1 MMVRYLGYFAGTLT
15 VVSFLP
21 QVIRAWKSR
30 QTRDL
35 SMAMYAILI
44 TASSLWTVYGIII
57 HDWPVIMTNVLMV
70 TLNLAIATAKVRY
83 G

>member
-1 MMVRYLGYFAGTLT
+1 MIRLLGYFAGTLT

-35 SMAMYAILI
+35 SMGMYTILI
-44 TASSLWTVYGIII
+44 TASSLWTIYGFII
-57 HDWPVIMTNVLMV
+57 HDRAVILTNVLMV
-70 TLNLAIATAKVRY
+70 ALNLAIVTAKVRF

>member
-1 MMVRYLGYFAGTLT
+1 MIRYLGYLAGTLT

-21 QVIRAWKSR
+21 QVLRAWKSR

-35 SMAMYAILI
+35 SMGMYTILI
-44 TASSLWTVYGIII
+44 TASSLWTIYGIII
-57 HDWPVIMTNVLMV
+57 HDWPVIMTNVLMI
-70 TLNLAIATAKVRY
+70 TLNAGIVAAKLRF

>member
-1 MMVRYLGYFAGTLT
+1 MIRYLGYLAGTLT

-21 QVIRAWKSR
+21 QVLRAWKSR

-35 SMAMYAILI
+35 SMGMYTILI
-44 TASSLWTVYGIII
+44 TASSLWTIYGIII
-57 HDWPVIMTNVLMV
+57 HDWPVIMTNVLMIAF
-70 TLNLAIATAKVRY
+70 NLAIVTAKVRF

>member
-57 HDWPVIMTNVLMV
+57 HDWPVIVTNVLMV

>member
-1 MMVRYLGYFAGTLT
+1 M
-15 VVSFLP
+15 VSFLP

-57 HDWPVIMTNVLMV
+57 HDWPVIVTNVLMV

>member
-1 MMVRYLGYFAGTLT
+1 MIRYLGYLAGTLT

-21 QVIRAWKSR
+21 QVLRAWKSR

-35 SMAMYAILI
+35 SMGMYTILI
-44 TASSLWTVYGIII
+44 TASSLWTIYGIII
-57 HDWPVIMTNVLMV
+57 HDWPVIMTNVLMIAS
-70 TLNLAIATAKVRY
+70 NLAIVTAKVRF

>member
-1 MMVRYLGYFAGTLT
+1 MIRYLGYLAGTLT

-21 QVIRAWKSR
+21 QVLRAWKSR

-35 SMAMYAILI
+35 SMGMYTILI
-44 TASSLWTVYGIII
+44 TASSLWTIYGIII
-57 HDWPVIMTNVLMV
+57 HDWPVILTNVLMI
-70 TLNLAIATAKVRY
+70 TLNAGIVAAKLRF

>member
-1 MMVRYLGYFAGTLT
+1 MIRFLGYLAGTLT

-21 QVIRAWKSR
+21 QVLRAWKSR

-35 SMAMYAILI
+35 SMGMYAILI
-44 TASSLWTVYGIII
+44 TASTLWTIYGFII
-57 HDWPVIMTNVLMV
+57 HDTAVILTNVLMV
-70 TLNLAIATAKVRY
+70 ALNLAIVTAKVRF

>member
-1 MMVRYLGYFAGTLT
+1 MIRYLGYLAGTLT

-21 QVIRAWKSR
+21 QVMRAWKSR

-35 SMAMYAILI
+35 SMGMYTILI
-44 TASSLWTVYGIII
+44 TASSLWTIYGVII
-57 HDWPVIMTNVLMV
+57 HDWPVIMTNVLMI
-70 TLNLAIATAKVRY
+70 TLNAGIVAAKLRF